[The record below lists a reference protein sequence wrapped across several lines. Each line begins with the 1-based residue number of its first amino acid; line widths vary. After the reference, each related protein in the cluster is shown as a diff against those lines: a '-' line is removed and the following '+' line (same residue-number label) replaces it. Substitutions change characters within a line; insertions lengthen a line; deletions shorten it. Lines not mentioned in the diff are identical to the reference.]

1 MELNEY
7 YDYLI
12 ENLGVNEET
21 IKCVTG
27 INGYSEET
35 LDSIL
40 YYFTGYRDLEQYTE
54 YEDRETYREYYQK
67 EEDDEDGEED
77 IEMVLW

>member
-1 MELNEY
+1 MSLEEY

-27 INGYSEET
+27 INGYNEET

-40 YYFTGYRDLEQYTE
+40 YYFTGYRDLEQYLE
-54 YEDRETYREYYQK
+54 YEDRETYREYYNEEEE
-67 EEDDEDGEED
+67 EEDED
-77 IEMVLW
+77 

>member
-12 ENLGVNEET
+12 NNIGVNEET
-21 IKCVTG
+21 IRCITG
-27 INGYSEET
+27 INGYNEET

-40 YYFTGYRDLEQYTE
+40 YYFTGYRDLEQYLE
-54 YEDRETYREYYQK
+54 CEDKETYKKYY
-67 EEDDEDGEED
+67 E
-77 IEMVLW
+77 INY

>member
-1 MELNEY
+1 MSLEDY

-21 IKCVTG
+21 INCITG
-27 INGYSEET
+27 INGYNEET

-40 YYFTGYRDLEQYTE
+40 YYFTGYRDIEQYLE

-67 EEDDEDGEED
+67 EEEDEEE
-77 IEMVLW
+77 